1 MKIDLYERIWAGGV
15 VVMLALF
22 FGSIAVG
29 AVGRNQHPP
38 SHIETIDP
46 TAVMSDARFATQ
58 GVRVDDQGQVH
69 VWIVG
74 LTFVWLPSELVIPAD
89 TPITFHVTSVD
100 VTHGFSIVRTNG
112 QTMVLPG
119 YLSQF
124 TTKFAEGE
132 YLIACNE
139 YCGLGHHDM
148 AATLLVVPRDQWLA
162 GREATAGLPVPD
174 SMGLAAQTAEGPH
187 ARH

>member
-1 MKIDLYERIWAGGV
+1 MKIHLYERVWIGASV
-15 VVMLALF
+15 AMLMLF

-29 AVGRNQHPP
+29 AVGSNRHPP

-46 TAVMSDARFATQ
+46 TGVLSDARFATQ
-58 GVRVDDQGQVH
+58 GVRVDDAGRVH
-69 VWIVG
+69 AWIVG
-74 LTFVWLPSELVIPAD
+74 LTFVWLPAELVVPAE
-89 TPITFHVTSVD
+89 TPITFHLTSVD
-100 VTHGFSIVRTNG
+100 VTHGFAIVQTNG

-119 YLSQF
+119 YVSQF
-124 TTKFAEGE
+124 TTTFAEGE

-148 AATLLVVPRDQWLA
+148 AAKLHVVPREQWSQTTSSQ
-162 GREATAGLPVPD
+162 GTPDATGLVA
-174 SMGLAAQTAEGPH
+174 LTEEGSH